1 MTVYFSVLTQPL
13 NSGKELNHVKQ
24 RPSLTT
30 ERLHL
35 RPFTLNDAP
44 AVQRLAGDRDIAS
57 TTLQIPHPY
66 EDGMAEQWIATHQ
79 ENYEKGESVLFAI
92 VARPD
97 DTLIGAM
104 GLRIHP
110 QHANAELGYW
120 IGKSYW
126 NRGYATEAAH
136 AVVAHG
142 FKVLG
147 LRRIYAHC
155 NPSSARI
162 LQKLGMRYEGRLRQ
176 HIAKWGEFEDM
187 EIYGLLSEEYSVQ
200 V

>member
-1 MTVYFSVLTQPL
+1 MIDI

-30 ERLHL
+30 ERLQL

-79 ENYEKGESVLFAI
+79 ESYEKGESVLFAI

-147 LRRIYAHC
+147 LHRIYAHC
-155 NPSSARI
+155 FSRNPSSARI
-162 LQKLGMRYEGRLRQ
+162 LQKLGMRYEGCLRQ

-187 EIYGLLSEEYSVQ
+187 EIYGLLAEEYGRQ
-200 V
+200 I